1 MLDEFFTIMELHE
14 SQVVGLE
21 EKVITNHNIVLIV
34 ELKES
39 DLDSLMDGNHEA
51 YLVRKKWILI
61 SLTRIRRVDSYKE
74 EIEQEGEVF
83 QLWWKSH

>member
-51 YLVRKKWILI
+51 YLVRKK
-61 SLTRIRRVDSYKE
+61 
-74 EIEQEGEVF
+74 
-83 QLWWKSH
+83 